1 MRTAGFAAMIKG
13 RLWPLLQGLLALVVS
28 SAPSAADPIADF
40 YTGKTMTMMVATSPG
55 GDYDRIGRLLARH
68 MVRFIPGEPHMLVR
82 NMPGG
87 VGIQAANWLA
97 SIAPRDGTSLHMLI
111 QNMPA
116 HQALGGLGTEF
127 DTRRFFFIGNV
138 SNSVNVLN
146 SWYTT
151 GIRTIEDAK
160 QRELIVGAPGTA
172 TAGVYYP
179 KVMNAL
185 FGTKFKIV
193 MGFPNGNDVNLA
205 MERGEVGGRGSNTW
219 RSYQLTHPDWITEK
233 KIIPLVQIGLARH
246 PDLPDL
252 PLLTDLAQNAAD
264 RELLHFISADVGI
277 ARAVVTTPETP
288 PERVQALRRAFDA
301 TVKDREFLAEADK
314 IQIDVSP
321 LSGEEAQKIADSI
334 VNTSPA
340 ILARIKALLDGP
352 TK

>member
-1 MRTAGFAAMIKG
+1 
-13 RLWPLLQGLLALVVS
+13 
-28 SAPSAADPIADF
+28 
-40 YTGKTMTMMVATSPG
+40 
-55 GDYDRIGRLLARH
+55 
-68 MVRFIPGEPHMLVR
+68 
-82 NMPGG
+82 
-87 VGIQAANWLA
+87 
-97 SIAPRDGTSLHMLI
+97 
-111 QNMPA
+111 
-116 HQALGGLGTEF
+116 
-127 DTRRFFFIGNV
+127 
-138 SNSVNVLN
+138 
-146 SWYTT
+146 
-151 GIRTIEDAK
+151 
-160 QRELIVGAPGTA
+160 
-172 TAGVYYP
+172 
-179 KVMNAL
+179 
-185 FGTKFKIV
+185 

-340 ILARIKALLDGP
+340 ILARIKALLDSP
-352 TK
+352 AK

>member
-1 MRTAGFAAMIKG
+1 MMKV
-13 RLWPLLQGLLALVVS
+13 RLWSLLSVLLCVAV
-28 SAPSAADPIADF
+28 APAPAAADPIADF
-40 YTGKTMTMMVATSPG
+40 YTGKTMTMVVATSPG

-68 MVRFIPGEPHMLVR
+68 MVRFIPGEPHMIVR

-116 HQALGGLGTEF
+116 HQALGGLGVEF
-127 DTRRFFFIGNV
+127 DTRRFFFVGNV

-219 RSYQLTHPDWITEK
+219 RSYQTTHPDWIKEK
-233 KIIPLVQIGLARH
+233 KIIPLVQIGLSRH
-246 PDLPDL
+246 PDLADL
-252 PLLTDLAQNAAD
+252 PLLTELAQNEAD

-301 TVKDREFLAEADK
+301 TVKDREFLAEAEK

-340 ILARIKALLDGP
+340 ILDRIKALLGGP
-352 TK
+352 K

>member
-1 MRTAGFAAMIKG
+1 MMKV
-13 RLWPLLQGLLALVVS
+13 RLWSLLSVLLGVVV
-28 SAPSAADPIADF
+28 APAPAAADPIADF
-40 YTGKTMTMMVATSPG
+40 YTGKTMTMVVATSPG

-68 MVRFIPGEPHMLVR
+68 MVRFIPGEPHMIVR

-116 HQALGGLGTEF
+116 HQALGGLGVEF
-127 DTRRFFFIGNV
+127 DTRRFFFVGNV

-219 RSYQLTHPDWITEK
+219 RSYQTTHPDWIKEK
-233 KIIPLVQIGLARH
+233 KIIPLVQIGLSRH
-246 PDLPDL
+246 PDLADL
-252 PLLTDLAQNAAD
+252 PLLTELAQNEAD

-301 TVKDREFLAEADK
+301 TVKDREFLAEAEK

-340 ILARIKALLDGP
+340 ILDRIKALLGGP
-352 TK
+352 K

>member
-1 MRTAGFAAMIKG
+1 MMKV
-13 RLWPLLQGLLALVVS
+13 RLWSLLSVLLGVAV
-28 SAPSAADPIADF
+28 APAPAAADPIADF
-40 YTGKTMTMMVATSPG
+40 YTGKTMTMVVATSPG

-68 MVRFIPGEPHMLVR
+68 MVRFIPGEPHMIVR

-116 HQALGGLGTEF
+116 HQALGGLGVEF
-127 DTRRFFFIGNV
+127 DTRRFFFVGNV

-219 RSYQLTHPDWITEK
+219 RSYQTTHPDWIKEK
-233 KIIPLVQIGLARH
+233 KIIPLVQIGLSRH
-246 PDLPDL
+246 PDLADL
-252 PLLTDLAQNAAD
+252 PLLTELAQNEAD

-301 TVKDREFLAEADK
+301 TVKDREFLAEAEK

-340 ILARIKALLDGP
+340 ILDRIKALLGGP
-352 TK
+352 K

>member
-1 MRTAGFAAMIKG
+1 MGMTKTRA
-13 RLWPLLQGLLALVVS
+13 LSLLALLGLVI
-28 SAPSAADPIADF
+28 APAAADPIADF
-40 YTGKTMTMMVATSPG
+40 YSGKSMTMVVATSPG

-68 MVRFIPGEPHMLVR
+68 MVRHIPGEPHMIVR
-82 NMPGG
+82 NMPSG

-97 SIAPRDGTSLHMLI
+97 SLAPRDGTVLHMLI

-116 HQALGGLGTEF
+116 HQALGGAGVEF

-138 SNSVNVLN
+138 SDSVNVLN

-160 QRELIVGAPGTA
+160 QRELVVGAPGTA
-172 TAGVYYP
+172 TAGIYYP
-179 KVMNAL
+179 RVMNAL

-193 MGFPNGNDVNLA
+193 GGYPNGNDVNLA

-219 RSYQLTHPDWITEK
+219 RSYQTTRPDWIK
-233 KIIPLVQIGLARH
+233 DGKIIPLVQIGLRKH
-246 PDLPDL
+246 PDLPDV
-252 PLLTDLAQNAAD
+252 PLLIELAQNDAD

-288 PERVQALRRAFDA
+288 PERIAALRRAFDL
-301 TVKDREFLAEADK
+301 TVKDREFLAEAEK
-314 IQIDVSP
+314 QQIDVTP
-321 LSGEEAQKIADSI
+321 IGGEGAQKISDSI

-340 ILARIKALLDGP
+340 VLARVRALLSSP
-352 TK
+352 AK

>member
-1 MRTAGFAAMIKG
+1 
-13 RLWPLLQGLLALVVS
+13 
-28 SAPSAADPIADF
+28 
-40 YTGKTMTMMVATSPG
+40 
-55 GDYDRIGRLLARH
+55 
-68 MVRFIPGEPHMLVR
+68 
-82 NMPGG
+82 
-87 VGIQAANWLA
+87 
-97 SIAPRDGTSLHMLI
+97 MLI

-116 HQALGGLGTEF
+116 HQALGGLGVEF
-127 DTRRFFFIGNV
+127 DTRRFFFVGNV
-138 SNSVNVLN
+138 SDSVNVLN

-219 RSYQLTHPDWITEK
+219 RSYQTTHPDWIKEK
-233 KIIPLVQIGLARH
+233 KIIPLVQIGLRRH
-246 PDLPDL
+246 ADLPEI
-252 PLLTDLAQNAAD
+252 PLLTELAQNESD

-301 TVKDREFLAEADK
+301 TVKDREFLAEAEK

-321 LSGEEAQKIADSI
+321 ITGEEAQRIADSI
-334 VNTSPA
+334 ANTSPA
-340 ILARIKALLDGP
+340 ILARIKALLGGT